1 LLIGLRQEFIDD
13 EPDDRGAAFAQ
24 LFKRLAMPGLG
35 GVDQQA
41 GWSLLRTL
49 TAPSRLTRL

>member
-24 LFKRLAMPGLG
+24 LFKRLAMPGLVG
-35 GVDQQA
+35 ADQQA

-49 TAPSRLTRL
+49 TGASRLTRL